1 MTDGMEL
8 FRKGTLHIEHSPR
21 SWQDAIRI
29 TGKLLL
35 DAGSIEESY
44 IQAMIDAVIEFGPY
58 IVIAPKI
65 ALAHAAAHVGV
76 IKNDMAL
83 LVFKEP
89 VLFNCKND
97 PVHLMIG
104 LCALE
109 AGSHIDQLKR
119 LAVLLDD
126 EGVIDEFLACG
137 DLEQLYE
144 LVNNKSIRKEV

>member
-1 MTDGMEL
+1 MIYGMEL
-8 FRKGTLHIEHSPR
+8 FRKDVLHIERSPQ

-44 IQAMIDAVIEFGPY
+44 IQAMIDAVNELGPY
-58 IVIAPKI
+58 IVIAPNI
-65 ALAHAAAHVGV
+65 ALAHAAAGVGV
-76 IKNDMAL
+76 LKNDMAL

-89 VLFNCKND
+89 ILFNCMND

-104 LCALE
+104 LCAL
-109 AGSHIDQLKR
+109 APGSHIDQLKS

-126 EGVIDEFLACG
+126 EGVIDDFLACE
-137 DLEQLYE
+137 DLAQLYE
-144 LVNNKSIRKEV
+144 LVNGESN

>member
-1 MTDGMEL
+1 MEL
-8 FRKGTLHIEHSPR
+8 FRKDILHIERSPQ

-44 IQAMIDAVIEFGPY
+44 IQAMIDVVVELGHY
-58 IVIAPKI
+58 IVIAPNI
-65 ALAHAAAHVGV
+65 ALAHAAARVGV
-76 IKNDMAL
+76 LKNDMAL

-89 VLFNCKND
+89 VLFNCEND

-109 AGSHIDQLKR
+109 PGSHLEQLKR

-126 EGVIDEFLACG
+126 EGVVDDFLACE
-137 DLEQLYE
+137 DLDQLYE
-144 LVNNKSIRKEV
+144 LVNGKSI